1 MANQSESEKYSTATM
16 ATATKLF
23 PMGNVAT
30 RFYNYVTVATSRAFP
45 MGYSSLDL
53 LAALGIDRVGRPP

>member
-1 MANQSESEKYSTATM
+1 
-16 ATATKLF
+16 
-23 PMGNVAT
+23 MGNVAT